1 MGAGVEEPSC
11 LVELLGADAAG
22 NHAATTVRLRPGLQ
36 AKSVNCWPSPNFDLL
51 GINQFLSRL
60 LPAGFYYKTFMWPN
74 WHLFEPSI
82 RRAAGLAAAPDDRI
96 PDHRYETRWW
106 HGDVVVVGAGPC
118 GLLASLIASRSGARV
133 MIVDDHPK
141 AGGHLRAS
149 RTVIDGYP
157 ALDWVA
163 SIVEELDANPE
174 VTRLHDAVVWG
185 YRESNQLIV
194 TERNPDE
201 YHVFQRGWRARAKR
215 VILATGAIERNLIF
229 ANNDRPGI
237 MLASAVQRY
246 VNEYAVE
253 PGRRAMIFTNN
264 SSAYALAHDL
274 QAIGMD
280 VAGIVDSRPSSAIGR
295 EQHGLDIPLFAGH
308 QVMIAHGSKM
318 LQAVTIKDKNG
329 ITTRLDCDLLAVS
342 GGWNPAVHLFS
353 QSRGTLVYDD
363 DLASFVPDKPSQQV
377 ISVGAAAGKMNLA
390 SAIAETATVTAACLK
405 EEGFSV
411 APVVLPVFAPT
422 ADYNLHPLW
431 HVDGLK
437 PGDKAFVDIQND
449 VTLDDISLAM
459 REGFDTVEHV
469 KRYTT
474 AGMGIDQGKTGNVN
488 VIGNMAKVCNKTPG
502 DIGTTTF
509 RSPFTPV
516 DFGSIAGQRSG
527 EVVLPFRHTP
537 ITKWNKDQGAVIYEA
552 GARWQRPG
560 YFPIAGRTMQ
570 DAVNREAE
578 AVRFGVCL

>member
-1 MGAGVEEPSC
+1 
-11 LVELLGADAAG
+11 
-22 NHAATTVRLRPGLQ
+22 
-36 AKSVNCWPSPNFDLL
+36 
-51 GINQFLSRL
+51 
-60 LPAGFYYKTFMWPN
+60 
-74 WHLFEPSI
+74 
-82 RRAAGLAAAPDDRI
+82 
-96 PDHRYETRWW
+96 
-106 HGDVVVVGAGPC
+106 
-118 GLLASLIASRSGARV
+118 

-149 RTVIDGYP
+149 RTVIDGNP

-390 SAIAETATVTAACLK
+390 SAIAETATVTAACLE
-405 EEGFSV
+405 EEGFLLRLLFC
-411 APVVLPVFAPT
+411 PYLRQQQITIFIPC
-422 ADYNLHPLW
+422 
-431 HVDGLK
+431 
-437 PGDKAFVDIQND
+437 
-449 VTLDDISLAM
+449 
-459 REGFDTVEHV
+459 
-469 KRYTT
+469 
-474 AGMGIDQGKTGNVN
+474 GMSMD
-488 VIGNMAKVCNKTPG
+488 
-502 DIGTTTF
+502 
-509 RSPFTPV
+509 
-516 DFGSIAGQRSG
+516 
-527 EVVLPFRHTP
+527 
-537 ITKWNKDQGAVIYEA
+537 
-552 GARWQRPG
+552 
-560 YFPIAGRTMQ
+560 
-570 DAVNREAE
+570 
-578 AVRFGVCL
+578 